1 MTPARRQKQL
11 QADHPD
17 PHAEQHRK
25 EVDHHGAEG
34 RQPQQEQKGGAA
46 GGSQIFRAEQ
56 SPDSARLVQSEKA
69 GPVVEISGQER
80 LLVPGAQGQRNA
92 REQGPEQI
100 RSRQDGAFPGKVLS
114 APPGPAQS
122 GSADRRRGRLGR
134 NRRSPGL
141 FFDKRDK
148 RRGVR
153 PGCVCRSGRSLRHGK
168 GFG

>member
-1 MTPARRQKQL
+1 
-11 QADHPD
+11 
-17 PHAEQHRK
+17 
-25 EVDHHGAEG
+25 
-34 RQPQQEQKGGAA
+34 
-46 GGSQIFRAEQ
+46 SQIFRAEQ
-56 SPDSARLVQSEKA
+56 SPDSARLVQGEKA
-69 GPVVEISGQER
+69 GPVVQISGQER

-122 GSADRRRGRLGR
+122 GPADRRRRGR
-134 NRRSPGL
+134 NRRSLSL

-153 PGCVCRSGRSLRHGK
+153 PG
-168 GFG
+168 